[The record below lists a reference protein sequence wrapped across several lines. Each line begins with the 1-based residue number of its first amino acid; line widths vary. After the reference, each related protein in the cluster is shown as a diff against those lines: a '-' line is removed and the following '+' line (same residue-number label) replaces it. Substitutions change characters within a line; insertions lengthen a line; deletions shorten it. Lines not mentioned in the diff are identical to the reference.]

1 MKNYP
6 WDKLCKMIEFHYF
19 LKKKKPNGESDILYL
34 NTSGTEQ
41 IYDQINEC

>member
-19 LKKKKPNGESDILYL
+19 LKKKTNGESDILYL